1 MVDDN
6 LAYQLPLNGGWKNPC
21 LKTASWRKTPEVD
34 MKKYAGIWLDHRE
47 AFVVSF
53 TINRAFVDGN
63 QEMIERI
70 ESDIE
75 RRVRLSGGSR
85 SRKTPYGPQEIS
97 VDSKQED
104 RIKHQ
109 LRQYY
114 KEILRRISDADQI
127 LIFGPGE
134 AKIELKKE
142 IEKSKQIAARIKKIE
157 SADKMTK
164 RQIAAK
170 VRTFFEP
177 YL

>member
-1 MVDDN
+1 
-6 LAYQLPLNGGWKNPC
+6 
-21 LKTASWRKTPEVD
+21 

-53 TINRAFVDGN
+53 TKNQPFVDGN

-70 ESDIE
+70 ESDME

-85 SRKTPYGPQEIS
+85 TRNTPYGPQDIS

-104 RIKHQ
+104 RIKRQ
-109 LRQYY
+109 LHEYY

-134 AKIELKKE
+134 AKNELKKE
-142 IEKSKQIAARIKKIE
+142 IEKSKELARKLKKIE

-164 RQIAAK
+164 RQITAK
-170 VRTFFEP
+170 VRAFFKP
-177 YL
+177 YF

>member
-1 MVDDN
+1 
-6 LAYQLPLNGGWKNPC
+6 
-21 LKTASWRKTPEVD
+21 

-47 AFVVSF
+47 AFVVYLVKNQPF
-53 TINRAFVDGN
+53 ADEN

-104 RIKHQ
+104 RIKGQ

-142 IEKSKQIAARIKKIE
+142 FEKSKEFAGKIKKIE
-157 SADKMTK
+157 SADKMTQK
-164 RQIAAK
+164 QIAAK
-170 VRTFFEP
+170 VRAFFKP

>member
-1 MVDDN
+1 
-6 LAYQLPLNGGWKNPC
+6 
-21 LKTASWRKTPEVD
+21 

-47 AFVVSF
+47 AFIVSL
-53 TINRAFVDGN
+53 TKDQPELNSD

-85 SRKTPYGPQEIS
+85 TRKTPYGPQEIS
-97 VDSKQED
+97 VDSKLED
-104 RIKHQ
+104 RFKLQI
-109 LRQYY
+109 RQYY
-114 KEILRRISDADQI
+114 RQILSRLRDANGI

-142 IEKSKQIAARIKKIE
+142 IEKSKEFSGKIKKIE
-157 SADKMTK
+157 ATDKMTQK
-164 RQIAAK
+164 QITAK
-170 VRTFFEP
+170 VRAFFKP

>member
-1 MVDDN
+1 
-6 LAYQLPLNGGWKNPC
+6 
-21 LKTASWRKTPEVD
+21 

-47 AFVVSF
+47 AVVVYLVKNQPF
-53 TINRAFVDGN
+53 ADGN

-104 RIKHQ
+104 RIKAQ
-109 LRQYY
+109 LRKYY
-114 KEILRRISDADQI
+114 HQIIQRISDADRI

-134 AKIELKKE
+134 AKIEFKKE
-142 IEKSKQIAARIKKIE
+142 IEKSKQLAARINKIE
-157 SADKMTK
+157 SVDKMTT

-170 VRTFFEP
+170 VRAFFKP